1 MPLRRIS
8 VMRLVTGL
16 LALLSPAIGGCSGG
30 LAFNSVATYGP
41 ANAIMPVGYFQKPIG
56 DQQFQV
62 GASGTEATPTERI
75 EKIATARA
83 AEIGVDQKL
92 PYFKVANITRGMSC
106 TKKLTNAKYG
116 DMPPTYHPTV
126 ILDVVYA
133 KSPVDADYRSSR
145 DTFSQLKAEIDSE
158 VVAPETA
165 AATAANSRAQCGA
178 T

>member
-1 MPLRRIS
+1 
-8 VMRLVTGL
+8 VAAGL
-16 LALLSPAIGGCSGG
+16 LALLAPAVAGCSGAG
-30 LAFNSVATYGP
+30 LGVNSVASYAP
-41 ANAIMPVGYFQKPIG
+41 ANAIVPVGYFQKPTG
-56 DQQFQV
+56 EQQFQV

-92 PYFKVANITRGMSC
+92 PYFKVANVTRGMSC
-106 TKKLTNAKYG
+106 TRKMTNAKYG
-116 DMPPTYHPTV
+116 DMPATHHPTV

-133 KSPVDADYRSSR
+133 KSPVDANYRASAA
-145 DTFSQLKAEIDSE
+145 TFSQLKAELESE

-165 AATAANSRAQCGA
+165 AQVAASSRAQCGA